1 MYLRKVAYQL
11 GVRVKSL
18 LPRFHKSDLQNL
30 ALSLVKIPIF
40 SKLGSLH
47 KRTRLNP
54 GSVESSRIE
63 LLTSIPAPMS
73 SIRQVPSLSP
83 PSGALRRIGAI
94 ADEVRPCHFGR

>member
-18 LPRFHKSDLQNL
+18 LPRFHKSHLRNL

-47 KRTRLNP
+47 KRTRLK
-54 GSVESSRIE
+54 
-63 LLTSIPAPMS
+63 
-73 SIRQVPSLSP
+73 
-83 PSGALRRIGAI
+83 SGVGREQPYRTPDQHSC
-94 ADEVRPCHFGR
+94 ADEQHQASSVALASKRRPA